1 MGAVAAVLS
10 LWVAGATQAAGAPV
24 PAPGAALP
32 GTAAKGDPAG
42 DIVVVGTR
50 IADARAALEH
60 CLARRCAPAEEVRAS
75 LRLTDAYFLAG
86 DYENARRVLS
96 RASARNTRYAA
107 QIPEDVADLNRAR
120 STIAAHT
127 GEREW
132 RIREAGRTIDALK
145 AGLPTDDQRVFIE
158 RLRLGDTNLRTGRR
172 QSAEQVFE
180 AVAADARAAGNSYI
194 EAAAL
199 LRLGTLYAALA
210 RARGTGWG
218 TRADGVLARVAA
230 LQGPN
235 LAEAKQIAAQLRAQ
249 VHGDG
254 PKTPAERAVALWTN
268 SAPVDRPV
276 LLYNP
281 PDKEQEARGVDDD
294 SSEGATAGTA
304 NRSSLSALGSSYI
317 PDQWIDVTF
326 WIDTDGTVDDA
337 SVSNR
342 GETTRDF
349 WVDGAVARIR
359 GRRYAPMKERTMR
372 IERITRTANQV
383 AAPGWKIRR
392 RSELI
397 RYVTTDITPS

>member
-1 MGAVAAVLS
+1 MSTVAAVLS
-10 LWVAGATQAAGAPV
+10 LWAAGAV
-24 PAPGAALP
+24 QAAIQPAPAAVTS
-32 GTAAKGDPAG
+32 GTTATDGPSS

-50 IADARAALEH
+50 IADARAALER
-60 CLARRCAPAEEVRAS
+60 CLARRCAPAEEVQAS

-86 DYENARRVLS
+86 DYEKARRVLS

-107 QIPEDVADLNRAR
+107 QIPEGVADLNRAR

-145 AGLPTDDQRVFIE
+145 AGLSPNDQRVFIE

-172 QSAEQVFE
+172 RSAEQVFE
-180 AVAADARAAGNSYI
+180 AVAGDARAAGNSYI

-210 RARGTGWG
+210 RARGAGWG
-218 TRADGVLARVAA
+218 ARADSVLARVAA
-230 LQGPN
+230 LQGPD
-235 LAEAKQIAAQLRAQ
+235 LAEAKQIAAQLREQ
-249 VHGDG
+249 MHGNG
-254 PKTPAERAVALWTN
+254 PKSPADRAVALWTN

-281 PDKEQEARGVDDD
+281 PDKEQEAFGVDND
-294 SSEGATAGTA
+294 SAEGATAGTA
-304 NRSSLSALGSSYI
+304 NRSSMSALGSSYI

-337 SVSNR
+337 SVSNK
-342 GETTRDF
+342 GKTTRDF
-349 WVDGAVARIR
+349 WVDGAVARIK
-359 GRRYAPMKERTMR
+359 GRRYAPMKERMMR
-372 IERITRTANQV
+372 VERITRTANHV
-383 AAPGWKIRR
+383 GAPGWKIRR